1 MKDTVILAYSGGL
14 DTSVLIKWLQENCN
28 VDVIT
33 FTMELGQKSNL
44 AKVDQKKQNALGVK
58 KHYSIDGTK
67 EFITNYVFPAIKANA
82 LYESR
87 ISNGDC
93 PRDDL

>member
-14 DTSVLIKWLQENCN
+14 DTSVLIKWLQEEAK

-44 AKVDQKKQNALGVK
+44 ANVSEKAQSLGAK

-67 EFITNYVFPAIKANA
+67 EFITKYVFSAIKAGV
-82 LYESR
+82 
-87 ISNGDC
+87 NGIYIM
-93 PRDDL
+93 L

>member
-14 DTSVLIKWLQENCN
+14 DTSVLIKWLQENCD

-33 FTMELGQKSNL
+33 FTMELGQNSNL
-44 AKVDQKKQNALGVK
+44 AKVEEKANELGVK

-67 EFITNYVFPAIKANA
+67 EFITKYVFPAIKANA
-82 LYESR
+82 LYQTK
-87 ISNGDC
+87 
-93 PRDDL
+93 